1 MNLTFFILFDFLS
14 SITLSPSFPSFTH
27 FLSLA
32 LSLTISEF
40 KWNQMICMHLQ
51 NIACALFA
59 VKGMEKRVVVVVV
72 LVGVCVLRHWHQT
85 ILWYGNGRAREE
97 WLLTEALFGCRPR
110 SIPPSI
116 SIPQFFSH
124 LLSFITYVLSFL
136 SFSIVQPIY
145 LHFFTFILS
154 IFCLTL
160 LSRPTVSLTHDLTI
174 GRQVIFVSLVDKPT
188 SY

>member
-1 MNLTFFILFDFLS
+1 MNLTFFILFDFSS
-14 SITLSPSFPSFTH
+14 SIRRSPPF
-27 FLSLA
+27 SLLHPFFFITCS

-59 VKGMEKRVVVVVV
+59 VKGVEKRVVVVVV
-72 LVGVCVLRHWHQT
+72 LVGVYVLRHWHQT

-116 SIPQFFSH
+116 SIPLFFSH
-124 LLSFITYVLSFL
+124 LLSFITCVFSFL
-136 SFSIVQPIY
+136 SFSVVHPMY
-145 LHFFTFILS
+145 PNFFFY
-154 IFCLTL
+154 
-160 LSRPTVSLTHDLTI
+160 
-174 GRQVIFVSLVDKPT
+174 FVSFLFNIA
-188 SY
+188 